1 MSLYTTGTERAG
13 FMKAFKC
20 NRSKLIFSMAG
31 MLAFGVMA
39 PHAYCAEK
47 QVEKIISLF
56 DGGGYVNQ
64 SQVENIVAGGETSIL
79 KDESLHR
86 YYKTS
91 FSAPSSQIKELR
103 FGSHREDAKS
113 REWVVGSLSAFF
125 PDSKMEG
132 CETYDSFVKNMG
144 FAERMRE
151 PRASIRGASWT
162 RPATLFKGP
171 YVISISTTDVTS
183 PCVSA
188 LTVIEEKKLSK
199 T

>member
-1 MSLYTTGTERAG
+1 
-13 FMKAFKC
+13 MKAFK
-20 NRSKLIFSMAG
+20 SYEIKLILGLAG
-31 MLAFGVMA
+31 ILALGVMSQW
-39 PHAYCAEK
+39 AYCAEK

-64 SQVENIVAGGETSIL
+64 SQVENIVAGGEMSIL

-91 FSAPSSQIKELR
+91 FTAPSSQIKELR

-113 REWVVGSLSAFF
+113 REWTVGSLSAFF
-125 PDSKMEG
+125 SDSKMEG

-188 LTVIEEKKLSK
+188 LTIVEEKNYPKPK
-199 T
+199 R